1 MITIIY
7 STHKDKEYNDK
18 FKNHLLKT
26 VGVPNP
32 QILEYENHNQYSLSN
47 VLLIIYSLS
56 TLLLLII

>member
-32 QILEYENHNQYSLSN
+32 QILEYENILS
-47 VLLIIYSLS
+47 I
-56 TLLLLII
+56 